1 MKNKFLIK
9 VIFKNGKYVKFFVK
23 DMISESPYDIM
34 KWAEK
39 FGAGK
44 VEFTILREKEL
55 EKTKLPKLEEMTE
68 KEIEYLKKD
77 NHLEY
82 YIKLLKEE
90 KNNG

>member
-1 MKNKFLIK
+1 MAKSQIQKTIK
-9 VIFKNGKYVKFFVK
+9 
-23 DMISESPYDIM
+23 
-34 KWAEK
+34 
-39 FGAGK
+39 
-44 VEFTILREKEL
+44 L